1 MRKIANTEI
10 REAIIRSGHPQWE
23 VARQLGIGETTF
35 CRMLRTEMS
44 EAMKEEVLNAIRTFS
59 E

>member
-1 MRKIANTEI
+1 MNKANEDIRKAIKNT
-10 REAIIRSGHPQWE
+10 GHPQWE
-23 VARQLGIGETTF
+23 IAMKIGIGETTF